1 MLRIGSL
8 AERLLTS
15 ADYENMKVLHV
26 ALVSHVRGF
35 QLILLSNQNRMGGF

>member
-15 ADYENMKVLHV
+15 ADYENMKVLHG
-26 ALVSHVRGF
+26 ALVSHFRGF
-35 QLILLSNQNRMGGF
+35 RFMFLSN